1 MRDRLIAAAVLIA
14 LLIVSW
20 VIVATTEC
28 TAGQKIG
35 SKILVQGC

>member
-20 VIVATTEC
+20 VIVANVEC
-28 TAGQKIG
+28 QAGQKLG
-35 SKILVQGC
+35 SKFIIFGC